1 MAADDGAGT
10 PKIDA
15 AQDAAVDLLGSL
27 PPSTQVGLRVFGGT
41 KPSRPI
47 GPACRDSSLVLP
59 IGPLDR
65 AQAEQQIRSFKAKGR
80 TPIAYA
86 LERAAE
92 DLGTVGPADDHPG
105 LRRQGHL
112 PAAVAVPGRAQRIAN
127 GGVEM
132 RIQAIGF
139 NVDRTARRELQCIAK
154 AGGGVYT
161 DADNAAT
168 LKEQLRVLST
178 RALRQYVPRGKPV
191 RGGPSARQ
199 ATTLVPGR
207 YVDGMLPDS
216 ERWYAVELRRGETL
230 KASASFIPPK
240 RDIADHASLARAR
253 LDIVTPSFDIP
264 DRQNSS
270 STGYPFQ
277 RRGFVDG
284 FGVVSRPIG
293 VGAQADPDARFSQ
306 PGRYYLKLAL
316 KDTDAKDLFNATGGQ
331 PYPVELAVEVLGRHG
346 GAPVPSK
353 GPQPQQRSDARGG
366 RLAQRAPGHR
376 AARPHRR
383 WPGGA
388 RLRRWR
394 RVAPEEGRMSAR
406 RRMIVAIAAAA
417 LALPA
422 PASAQGGAAKPV
434 VGGGS
439 FNTAPLLAPG
449 TYSDTVAAGETVYWK
464 VRMAKGQVLQ
474 VKATVDTSQ
483 IQTDAL
489 ADDYDRGLAG
499 LEYHLDIFSPL
510 REQLSE
516 ESGGIYAD
524 ASARLEGS
532 ADAGAKSGTATGP
545 RVLGFEQILASDY
558 DKAKFPAPG
567 EWYVSLNAAD
577 SALAPA
583 NVPAELPI
591 EVDVQVLGPAAAAPR
606 RTSRARCPGPRS
618 RSPRRRRRARARPRC
633 SPAPTSPPTRRSPSR
648 SSPSSRS
655 SADWRSA
662 RWPSWCSGAGARR
675 PTWRASRSSSSR
687 STRRARCTTTCASRS
702 TACSSPGPFPRARR
716 PTRARSAW
724 RSPSRTTRWTTRTSR
739 ARSARAA
746 TAPAR

>member
-1 MAADDGAGT
+1 MRRLLAAFLVAACVPALHTTTPAAAQSPPAGTPKILLAFDASGSMAADDGAGT

-65 AQAEQQIRSFKAKGR
+65 AQAEQQIRSFRAKGR

-92 DLGTVGPADDHPG
+92 DLGTSGPRTIILVSDGKDTCQPPSPC
-105 LRRQGHL
+105 Q
-112 PAAVAVPGRAQRIAN
+112 VAQRIAK

-139 NVDRTARRELQCIAK
+139 NVDRSARRELQCIAK

-191 RGGPSARQ
+191 RGGPTARQ

-240 RDIADHASLARAR
+240 RDIADHASLARAS

-270 STGYPFQ
+270 SSGYPFQ

-293 VGAQADPDARFSQ
+293 VGAQADPGARFSQ

-346 GAPVPSK
+346 GAPAPSK
-353 GPQPQQRSDARGG
+353 GPQPGSGG
-366 RLAQRAPGHR
+366 PTPAG
-376 AARPHRR
+376 
-383 WPGGA
+383 
-388 RLRRWR
+388 
-394 RVAPEEGRMSAR
+394 
-406 RRMIVAIAAAA
+406 IAAPNEPPATA
-417 LALPA
+417 LL
-422 PASAQGGAAKPV
+422 V
-434 VGGGS
+434 LVGGG
-439 FNTAPLLAPG
+439 LAAVG
-449 TYSDTVAAGETVYWK
+449 FAGGVA
-464 VRMAKGQVLQ
+464 L
-474 VKATVDTSQ
+474 
-483 IQTDAL
+483 
-489 ADDYDRGLAG
+489 
-499 LEYHLDIFSPL
+499 
-510 REQLSE
+510 
-516 ESGGIYAD
+516 
-524 ASARLEGS
+524 
-532 ADAGAKSGTATGP
+532 
-545 RVLGFEQILASDY
+545 
-558 DKAKFPAPG
+558 
-567 EWYVSLNAAD
+567 
-577 SALAPA
+577 
-583 NVPAELPI
+583 
-591 EVDVQVLGPAAAAPR
+591 
-606 RTSRARCPGPRS
+606 
-618 RSPRRRRRARARPRC
+618 RRRRA
-633 SPAPTSPPTRRSPSR
+633 
-648 SSPSSRS
+648 
-655 SADWRSA
+655 
-662 RWPSWCSGAGARR
+662 G
-675 PTWRASRSSSSR
+675 
-687 STRRARCTTTCASRS
+687 
-702 TACSSPGPFPRARR
+702 
-716 PTRARSAW
+716 
-724 RSPSRTTRWTTRTSR
+724 
-739 ARSARAA
+739 
-746 TAPAR
+746 